1 MKFCFENN
9 IILCRLPSHTSH
21 HLQPCDVGIF
31 SHLKTAYREQVEN
44 LYCRGANTV
53 GKQYFTYLYS
63 RARGIAIN
71 PRNIKSGWSNAGLYP
86 FNLES
91 VLKNLQKPQREDP
104 DHQETAV
111 HTVVNVGCS
120 PLDHVPQTPVT
131 AEALK
136 ILRCQIEKDI
146 LLLPGPASLRLHKLA
161 NAAERSSTDSALL
174 FDQNRLLVD

>member
-1 MKFCFENN
+1 M
-9 IILCRLPSHTSH
+9 
-21 HLQPCDVGIF
+21 
-31 SHLKTAYREQVEN
+31 KTAYREQVEN
-44 LYCRGANTV
+44 LYRGGANTV

-71 PRNIKSGWSNAGLYP
+71 PRNIKSGRSNAGLYP

-136 ILRCQIEKDI
+136 ILRCQIEEDI

-161 NAAERSSTDSALL
+161 NAAKRSSADSALL